1 MLYKNVIDLIGNTP
15 LVKLQISDGKTALY
29 AKLEK
34 YNLTG
39 SSKDRIAL
47 KMIEDAFKKGF
58 INDDT
63 TIIEPTSGNTG
74 IAIAAIC
81 AVKNLKCIIVMPEN
95 MSKERINYLRAYKA
109 EIVLTNKKQGM
120 RGALNKA
127 KELLEEIPNSYM
139 LSQFDN
145 PNNPLAHYNTTGLE
159 ILKDLPIVEAVI
171 AGIGTGGTISGV
183 GRYLKTH
190 KPNIKIFGVEPKT
203 SPLITE
209 NRYGVHKIQGIGPNF
224 LPQNFQK
231 EYIDEVITVTDFEAY
246 EASKMLSAKE
256 GLFVGI
262 SSGAA
267 LAAALKI
274 KDRFQH
280 IVIIMP
286 DGGEKYLSVEGFVE
300 NDQC

>member
-15 LVKLQISDGKTALY
+15 LVKLQISDGQTALY

>member
-286 DGGEKYLSVEGFVE
+286 DGGEKYLSVEGE
-300 NDQC
+300 

>member
-15 LVKLQISDGKTALY
+15 LVKLQISDGQTALY

-109 EIVLTNKKQGM
+109 EIVLTNKNQGM

-127 KELLEEIPNSYM
+127 KELLEEIPNSCM

>member
-15 LVKLQISDGKTALY
+15 LVKLQISDGQTALY

-209 NRYGVHKIQGIGPNF
+209 NRYGVHKIQGIGANF
-224 LPQNFQK
+224 LPQNYQK

>member
-47 KMIEDAFKKGF
+47 KMIEGAFKKGF

-120 RGALNKA
+120 IGALNKA

-139 LSQFDN
+139 PSQFDN

-159 ILKDLPIVEAVI
+159 ILKDLPIVEAVV

-209 NRYGVHKIQGIGPNF
+209 NRYGAHKIQGIGPNF
-224 LPQNFQK
+224 LPQNYQK

-246 EASKMLSAKE
+246 EASKMLSTRE

>member
-15 LVKLQISDGKTALY
+15 LVKLQISDGQTALY

-274 KDRFQH
+274 NDRFQH

>member
-15 LVKLQISDGKTALY
+15 LVKLQISDGQTALY

-224 LPQNFQK
+224 LPQNYQK

>member
-1 MLYKNVIDLIGNTP
+1 
-15 LVKLQISDGKTALY
+15 
-29 AKLEK
+29 
-34 YNLTG
+34 
-39 SSKDRIAL
+39 
-47 KMIEDAFKKGF
+47 
-58 INDDT
+58 
-63 TIIEPTSGNTG
+63 
-74 IAIAAIC
+74 
-81 AVKNLKCIIVMPEN
+81 
-95 MSKERINYLRAYKA
+95 
-109 EIVLTNKKQGM
+109 
-120 RGALNKA
+120 
-127 KELLEEIPNSYM
+127 M

-159 ILKDLPIVEAVI
+159 ILKYLPIVEAVI
-171 AGIGTGGTISGV
+171 SGIGTGGTISGV

-224 LPQNFQK
+224 LPQNYQK

>member
-120 RGALNKA
+120 RGALNKV

-190 KPNIKIFGVEPKT
+190 KQNIKIFGVEPKT

-224 LPQNFQK
+224 LPQNYQK